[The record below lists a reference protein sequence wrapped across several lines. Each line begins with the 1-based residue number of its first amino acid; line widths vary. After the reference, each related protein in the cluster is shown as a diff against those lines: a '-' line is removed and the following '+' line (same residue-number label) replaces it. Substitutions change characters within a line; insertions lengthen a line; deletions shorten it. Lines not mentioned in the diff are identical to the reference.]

1 MKTSEY
7 IENVLGIELLNVQK
21 DFCDYLDENP
31 DAKIVIPRMR
41 SHMMDISVLYLL
53 VNIFAKERLNDRDN

>member
-7 IENVLGIELLNVQK
+7 IENILGIKLLDVQK
-21 DFCDYLDENP
+21 DFCDYLDENS

-41 SHMMDISVLYLL
+41 SHMMDVSILYLL
-53 VNIFAKERLNDRDN
+53 VNILCKGEIR

>member
-1 MKTSEY
+1 MDVKTSEY
-7 IENVLGIELLNVQK
+7 IENVLGIKLLDVQK

-53 VNIFAKERLNDRDN
+53 VNILCKGEIKW

>member
-7 IENVLGIELLNVQK
+7 IENVLGLELLNVQK
-21 DFCDYLDENP
+21 DFCDYLDENSN
-31 DAKIVIPRMR
+31 AKIVIPRMR

-53 VNIFAKERLNDRDN
+53 LNILCKGEIK

>member
-7 IENVLGIELLNVQK
+7 IENVLGLELLNVQK

-31 DAKIVIPRMR
+31 DAKIVIPRGR
-41 SHMMDISVLYLL
+41 CRMMNLTTLYG
-53 VNIFAKERLNDRDN
+53 VVRVATEEIRKEENE